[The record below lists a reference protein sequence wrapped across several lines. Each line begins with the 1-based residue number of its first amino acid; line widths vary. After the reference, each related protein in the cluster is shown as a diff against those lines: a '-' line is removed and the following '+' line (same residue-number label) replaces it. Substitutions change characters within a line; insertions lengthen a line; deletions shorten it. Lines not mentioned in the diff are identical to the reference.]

1 MAAKWPLNWTVL
13 ACFLLNTCHAQLNKH
28 TTKTNAVPIVLLYP
42 FTSCDQLITEFPF
55 ASAFLVAVETINSS
69 REFSFSLSNEWIDT
83 RCSELVGIKAMS
95 EQWKRGVKA
104 FIGPGNQSYCA
115 TSARIAASWNIPMI
129 SYVSDALELNW
140 RTINLIRVYQSQ
152 KPSRCDVK
160 PNYIFPI

>member
-1 MAAKWPLNWTVL
+1 MAAKWPLNWSVL
-13 ACFLLNTCHAQLNKH
+13 ACFLLNTCLAQLNNH
-28 TTKTNAVPIVLLYP
+28 PTKTNAVSIVLLYP

-69 REFSFSLSNEWIDT
+69 REFNFSLSIQWNDT
-83 RCSELVGIKAMS
+83 RCSELVGIATMS

-129 SYVSDALELNW
+129 SYVSDSIELNW
-140 RTINLIRVYQSQ
+140 RTINVIRVYQSQ
-152 KPSRCDVK
+152 KSSRFDVK

>member
-1 MAAKWPLNWTVL
+1 MAKWPLNWTMF
-13 ACFLLNTCHAQLNKH
+13 ACFLLNTCLAQLNNH
-28 TTKTNAVPIVLLYP
+28 TTKTNVPIVLLYP

-69 REFSFSLSNEWIDT
+69 REFNFSLSVESCDT
-83 RCSELVGIKAMS
+83 RCSELVGIETMS
-95 EQWKRGVKA
+95 EQWKRNVTA

-129 SYVSDALELNW
+129 SYVSDFNW

-152 KPSRCDVK
+152 KSSRCDVK
-160 PNYIFPI
+160 PEYIFQI